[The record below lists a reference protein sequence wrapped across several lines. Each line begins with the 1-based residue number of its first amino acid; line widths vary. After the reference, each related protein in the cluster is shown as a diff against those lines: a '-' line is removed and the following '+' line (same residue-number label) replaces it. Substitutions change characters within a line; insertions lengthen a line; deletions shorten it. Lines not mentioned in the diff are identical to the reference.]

1 MPSPAR
7 LSESKDALAPL
18 LSRTRL
24 LYTDL
29 DGTLLGPG
37 GSVFSS
43 ADGTLTL
50 EPAAALVEAIQAG
63 IDIVPISGRNKFQ
76 LLDDV
81 RMLALRDYI
90 AEAGCLIVHDRMAE
104 EWQCVGGFP
113 VVDGLT
119 VYETIVASGA
129 AKLLFD
135 TFPGRLEHHTPWS
148 GHRQCSHIF
157 RGNVNIGE
165 VAFTLEAIDLP
176 LTLIDNG
183 IIRPHHHTL
192 VGVDEVHAYHL
203 LPRGASKPTALRE
216 DLRLRGVDAGDV
228 VAIGDSSSDLELS
241 EEVAAF
247 FLVRNGLNDD
257 AVLERAARDNVFV
270 TDGEMGIGWAQAVR
284 LICSTK

>member
-1 MPSPAR
+1 MSSPAR

-43 ADGTLTL
+43 AEGTLTL
-50 EPAAALVEAIQAG
+50 EPAAALVEAIRAG

-183 IIRPHHHTL
+183 IIRPRHHTL